1 MNKNLKKEMPIIN
14 DQDLTAVSGGA
25 GRWWEEYGYKPQY
38 SVGQRVRCSCFI
50 DNGIEG
56 YYFDAVGTVKDFDH
70 MNKGAETFIYIV
82 ELDTPTPNGEKRH
95 WIPYDR
101 VLGLA

>member
-1 MNKNLKKEMPIIN
+1 
-14 DQDLTAVSGGA
+14 
-25 GRWWEEYGYKPQY
+25 
-38 SVGQRVRCSCFI
+38 
-50 DNGIEG
+50 
-56 YYFDAVGTVKDFDH
+56 

-82 ELDTPTPNGEKRH
+82 ELDTPDPNGEKRH

>member
-1 MNKNLKKEMPIIN
+1 MANALLYTQSGGGKTVNSTLVAAPKRKKNLLICTDNSSIVLKNFDRKN
-14 DQDLTAVSGGA
+14 LTV
-25 GRWWEEYGYKPQY
+25 Q
-38 SVGQRVRCSCFI
+38 
-50 DNGIEG
+50 N
-56 YYFDAVGTVKDFDH
+56 VGTVKDFDH

-82 ELDTPTPNGEKRH
+82 ELDTPAPNGEKRH